1 MLQICEENKEK
12 VLTEIRK
19 GRADAAEVSAPNLI
33 DAIIRKTHVM
43 GITEKFRNFV
53 EDKRKRNRQI
63 PLDIIMT
70 LSVAAKMKQHT
81 SLTDIPYAI
90 TDARTLAELGYA
102 MWDSE
107 RSLEAGLFDEGTLR
121 NLLGKYQA
129 NEFVEGYNRCVQE
142 HILPHAGITADVHIL
157 DCTKLDVKLEN
168 ANYEGSS
175 VITDEDGKR
184 RGYKLASLRGLNG
197 DGGIIE
203 EIRLGTMK
211 EHDLTL
217 SLDILLKSPVLKP
230 GDVLINDRGFLSREV
245 LNELKTKRQVDT
257 YIPLRRG
264 MDAYE
269 QAVSLA
275 KEAGKWA
282 SHPNRKRKG
291 QLIAFVEGLGDMW
304 RSNRPEEDVPINGC
318 VVWDTK
324 TDAMFV
330 FVTTDLSVKAK
341 RIIQTY
347 EIRPEIEEEYRQLK
361 DFWQM
366 DDLKSTKLHMN
377 AFHIIC
383 TLLGY
388 LLFQL
393 YVATREG
400 EKWAHHSLPVIVKKY
415 TEENAP
421 KSIIVYVGQYF
432 GIFAF
437 LEFIQFYASLPAD
450 LRASLDVT
458 LALV

>member
-1 MLQICEENKEK
+1 MG
-12 VLTEIRK
+12 EIRK
-19 GRADAAEVSAPNLI
+19 GRADAAEVSTGNFI
-33 DAIIRKTHVM
+33 DSIIRKTHAM
-43 GITEKFRNFV
+43 GITEKFRYV
-53 EDKRKRNRQI
+53 VADKRQRNRQI
-63 PLDIIMT
+63 PFDIIMT
-70 LSVAAKMKQHT
+70 LSIAAKMKQHT

-90 TDARTLAELGYA
+90 TDAQTLAQLGYS
-102 MWDSE
+102 MWDNE
-107 RSLEAGLFDEGTLR
+107 RDLETGLFDEGTLR
-121 NLLGKYQA
+121 NILGKYQE
-129 NEFVEGYNRCVQE
+129 NEFIEGYNRCVQE
-142 HILPHAGITADVHIL
+142 HILPHVGAQADIHIL
-157 DCTKLDVKLEN
+157 DCTKLDVNLDN
-168 ANYEGSS
+168 TNYEGSS
-175 VITDEDGKR
+175 VITDDGGKR
-184 RGYKLASLRGLNG
+184 RGYKLASLRGLHG

-203 EIRLGTMK
+203 EIRFGTMK
-211 EHDLTL
+211 DHDLSL
-217 SLDILLKSPVLKP
+217 SRDIILNSPILKP
-230 GDVLINDRGFLSREV
+230 GDSLINDRGFLSRGL

-257 YIPLRRG
+257 YIPLRKD
-264 MDAYE
+264 MDAYK

-282 SHPNRKRKG
+282 THPNKKRKE
-291 QLIAFVEGLGDMW
+291 QRIAFVEGLGDMW
-304 RSNRPEEDVPINGC
+304 RSEKPDEDVPINGC

-330 FVTTDLSVKAK
+330 FITTDLSAKAK

-366 DDLKSTKLHMN
+366 DDLKSTKLHVN
-377 AFHIIC
+377 VFHIMC

-393 YVATREG
+393 YVATEEG

-415 TEENAP
+415 TSNVT
-421 KSIIVYVGQYF
+421 KSVIVYADQYF

-450 LRASLDVT
+450 LRGALDEV

>member
-1 MLQICEENKEK
+1 MLEICKENKEK
-12 VLTEIRK
+12 VLREIRK
-19 GRADAAEVSAPNLI
+19 GGADAAEVSAPNFI
-33 DAIIRKTHVM
+33 DTMLRKSHEK
-43 GITEKFRNFV
+43 GITEKFQHV
-53 EDKRKRNRQI
+53 IDEKRKANRQI
-63 PLDIIMT
+63 PMDIIMT

-90 TDARTLAELGYA
+90 TDARTLAELGYG
-102 MWDSE
+102 MWDRE
-107 RSLEAGLFDEGTLR
+107 RDLEAGLFNEGTLR
-121 NLLGKYQA
+121 SLLGKHQA

-142 HILPHAGITADVHIL
+142 HILPHVGMTADVHIL

-175 VITDEDGKR
+175 VITDENGKR

-197 DGGIIE
+197 DGGVIE
-203 EIRLGTMK
+203 EIRFGTMK
-211 EHDLTL
+211 DHDLTL
-217 SLDILLKSPVLKP
+217 SRDIILKSPVLKP

-245 LNELKTKRQVDT
+245 LNELKAKRLVDT
-257 YIPLRRG
+257 YIPLRRD

-275 KEAGKWA
+275 REAGKWA
-282 SHPNRKRKG
+282 AHPNRKRKG
-291 QLIAFVEGLGDMW
+291 QLIAFVEELGDMW
-304 RSNRPEEDVPINGC
+304 RSERPEEDVQLNGC

-330 FVTTDLSVKAK
+330 FVTTDLSANAK

-361 DFWQM
+361 DFWQI
-366 DDLKSTKLHMN
+366 DDLKSTKLHVN
-377 AFHIIC
+377 VFHIIC

-388 LLFQL
+388 LLFQI
-393 YVATREG
+393 YVSTQEG
-400 EKWAHHSLPVIVKKY
+400 ERWARHSLPVIVKKY
-415 TEENAP
+415 TENIP
-421 KSIIVYVGQYF
+421 KSVVIYVGQYF
-432 GIFAF
+432 GVFAF
-437 LEFIQFYASLPAD
+437 LEFIQFYAALPAD
-450 LRASLDVT
+450 LRASLDGV

>member
-1 MLQICEENKEK
+1 MLEICKENKER
-12 VLTEIRK
+12 VMMEIRK
-19 GRADAAEVSAPNLI
+19 GRADAAEVSAPNFI
-33 DAIIRKTHVM
+33 DTIIRKTHEM
-43 GITEKFRNFV
+43 GITEQLKHV
-53 EDKRKRNRQI
+53 MEDRRKGNKQI
-63 PLDIIMT
+63 EMDIIMT
-70 LSVAAKMKQHT
+70 LSIAAKMKQHT

-107 RSLEAGLFDEGTLR
+107 RNLEAGLFDEGTLR

-129 NEFVEGYNRCVQE
+129 NEFVEGYNRCAQE
-142 HILPHAGITADVHIL
+142 YILPHAGITADVHIL

-175 VITDEDGKR
+175 VIRDEDGKR

-203 EIRLGTMK
+203 EIRFGTMK
-211 EHDLTL
+211 DHDLTL
-217 SLDILLKSPVLKP
+217 SRDILLKSPVLKP

-245 LNELKTKRQVDT
+245 LNELKAKRLVDT
-257 YIPLRRG
+257 YIPLRRD
-264 MDAYE
+264 MDAYD

-275 KEAGKWA
+275 KEAGKWSA
-282 SHPNRKRKG
+282 HPNRKRKG

-304 RSNRPEEDVPINGC
+304 RSDRPEEDVPINGC

-330 FVTTDLSVKAK
+330 FVTTDLSAKAK

-361 DFWQM
+361 DFWRM
-366 DDLKSTKLHMN
+366 DDLKSTKLHVN
-377 AFHIIC
+377 VFHIIC

-393 YVATREG
+393 YVATQEG
-400 EKWAHHSLPVIVKKY
+400 ERWARHSLPVIVKKY
-415 TEENAP
+415 TENIP
-421 KSIIVYVGQYF
+421 KSVIIYAGQYF
-432 GIFAF
+432 GSFAF
-437 LEFIQFYASLPAD
+437 LEFLQFYASLPAD
-450 LRASLDVT
+450 LRGSLDGT